1 MGVHCSMILWVSK
14 QNNTQFSVSEKKNRI
29 KRRRRSQIF
38 VMLSR
43 DIGEENSKCAVRAV
57 FTLLPM
63 NNYRLGLKLG
73 LALLFTDECY

>member
-1 MGVHCSMILWVSK
+1 
-14 QNNTQFSVSEKKNRI
+14 
-29 KRRRRSQIF
+29 
-38 VMLSR
+38 MLSR

-73 LALLFTDECY
+73 LALLFTDECYWGFSLCHFDGYKRLLTFT